1 MPFSQVVG
9 HARVVSLLSGA
20 IARQSLPPALI
31 LAGAPGVGKRRMAL
45 AVAEALNCVA
55 PRTNAA
61 GGVDACGSC
70 ATCLRIAR
78 GTHPD
83 VIVIAPGDS
92 GSIKIEPIREAISKS
107 GYRPFEGRRRAIVI
121 DEASALTP
129 DAQDA
134 LLKTLEEPPPSTV
147 CILVTSTPDSL
158 LPTVLS
164 RCSMVRFGPLSADE
178 VARVLMRDHE
188 YQEQDARAA
197 AADADGSVG
206 RAIDAA
212 TVDVSEA
219 RDVARQLLGV
229 AARVSDPSRRLEA
242 AKGVVPA
249 KNPAAVE
256 RAYLLVCFRSLASLL
271 RDLAIL
277 AAGGDAQLIANL
289 DLPSDLQRLSST
301 YDAARSHA
309 AFAAVDEALVALDQN
324 VNPKLVTD
332 RLILRL

>member
-1 MPFSQVVG
+1 MPFSQVLG
-9 HARVVSLLSGA
+9 HARVVALLSRA
-20 IARQSLPPALI
+20 IARQTLPPALI
-31 LAGAPGVGKRRMAL
+31 LAGPAGVGKRRMAL
-45 AVAEALNCVA
+45 AIAKVLNCPA
-55 PRTNAA
+55 PAA
-61 GGVDACGSC
+61 TPVGGVDACGSC
-70 ATCLRIAR
+70 PTCLRIAR

-83 VIVIAPGDS
+83 VIVISPGDM
-92 GSIKIEPIREAISKS
+92 GSIKIEPVRDAIAKA
-107 GYRPFEGRRRAIVI
+107 GYRPFEGRRRAVII
-121 DEASALTP
+121 DEAAALTT

-134 LLKTLEEPPPSTV
+134 LLKTLEEPPPSTI
-147 CILVTSTPDSL
+147 CILVASTPDAL

-188 YQEQDARAA
+188 YEEPDARAA

-206 RAIDAA
+206 RALEAA

-219 RDVARQLLGV
+219 RDVARQLLTV
-229 AARVSDPSRRLEA
+229 AARLTDPSRRLDA

-256 RAYLLVCFRSLASLL
+256 RAYLSVCFRSLASLL

-277 AAGGDAQLIANL
+277 AARGDANLIANI
-289 DLPSDLQRLSST
+289 DLQSHLQALSSS
-301 YDAARSHA
+301 YGSERSHA

-332 RLILRL
+332 RLVLRL